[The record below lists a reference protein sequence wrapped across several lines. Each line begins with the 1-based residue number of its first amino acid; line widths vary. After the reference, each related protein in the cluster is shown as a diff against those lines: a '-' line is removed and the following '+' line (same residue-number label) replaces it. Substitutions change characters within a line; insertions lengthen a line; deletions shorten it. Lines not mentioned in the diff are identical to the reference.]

1 MSFYLAR
8 LLQKKTFTKFKIHF
22 DNINNVFIS
31 IFVGKKNKKCQLYF
45 IDTHPCIVQNGDS
58 KICIVVN
65 HYKYN
70 KKIATS
76 LAYVIIK
83 ILKKIIDK
91 LNEKT

>member
-1 MSFYLAR
+1 MYLYAF
-8 LLQKKTFTKFKIHF
+8 LLGKKT
-22 DNINNVFIS
+22 
-31 IFVGKKNKKCQLYF
+31 KNFSCILS
-45 IDTHPCIVQNGDS
+45 THPCIVQNGDS

-83 ILKKIIDK
+83 IFKKIIDK